1 MATNNVKLPDLIHK
15 WIEVQKKVTE
25 LERTKPLDIDAINLT
40 LLLKSM
46 GLRLQYLDF
55 EAEKSNT
62 DNLTITVKCNRSG
75 MKAELSYELLRCS
88 CPEKSDRE
96 SSFWEVQG
104 TGPTV
109 FSKFKNN
116 ASSNLLPDVSES
128 CALVSK
134 AMLSNLL
141 DFYEA
146 SIREVKEGKE
156 QAMLHSPLKSPRPKV
171 SVISPGLT
179 MKKPFSTP
187 PAEGK
192 CSSRIDM
199 VPGSSDAAEEQ
210 IVKQEDHG
218 KDKTVPNSSPLL
230 IAQGG
235 ENETKSNTSSESGG
249 INNKTHDLLN
259 SEHPANKPVVDAVLS
274 PAQTSVADDNAY
286 EAMKT
291 LVTSSPNEKP
301 IETVNTQHDRD
312 LNVISYLQEARSQ
325 IDMALLLMKVNT
337 TQDISNGF
345 AGTITPQHATA
356 ISRKSIVSTPRFA
369 QPRSNSMLSIERRRP
384 TGGGGGGDVGAVKK
398 TSSASTLQ
406 STSRLSIGSAV
417 GRADTPRPS
426 VAQVKL
432 VAALRKPGGMRPPGS
447 LSGTPQAQQPS
458 IGLKKPPT
466 GSIGLL
472 SSQRKLLPQGGT
484 PSSIGKTIPKPAAT
498 GGRLPSGSGLMQRS
512 SSVSHISKK

>member
-55 EAEKSNT
+55 ETEKSNT

-75 MKAELSYELLRCS
+75 MRAELSYELLRCS

-171 SVISPGLT
+171 SVISPGLS

-192 CSSRIDM
+192 CSSRID
-199 VPGSSDAAEEQ
+199 VSAAPGT
-210 IVKQEDHG
+210 G
-218 KDKTVPNSSPLL
+218 
-230 IAQGG
+230 
-235 ENETKSNTSSESGG
+235 NETKSNTSSESVG
-249 INNKTHDLLN
+249 INNKTHELPN
-259 SEHPANKPVVDAVLS
+259 SEYPVNKPVIDAVLS
-274 PAQTSVADDNAY
+274 PAHTSVADENAY

-301 IETVNTQHDRD
+301 VETAVNTQHDRD
-312 LNVISYLQEARSQ
+312 LNVISYLQEARIQ
-325 IDMALLLMKVNT
+325 IDMALMLMKVNT
-337 TQDISNGF
+337 TQDVTNGF
-345 AGTITPQHATA
+345 VGPITPQHATA
-356 ISRKSIVSTPRFA
+356 ISRKSLVSTPRFA
-369 QPRSNSMLSIERRRP
+369 PPRSNSLLSIERRRP
-384 TGGGGGGDVGAVKK
+384 TSGGDVGAVKK
-398 TSSASTLQ
+398 TTSASSLQ
-406 STSRLSIGSAV
+406 STSRLSIGSVV
-417 GRADTPRPS
+417 GRADTPRPF
-426 VAQVKL
+426 VAQVKS
-432 VAALRKPGGMRPPGS
+432 VAALRKPGGMRPPG
-447 LSGTPQAQQPS
+447 TPQAQQPS
-458 IGLKKPPT
+458 RTPAKQAKKTEKRSDSGQKDEGGFELDKNRKVSVSEFKGKVYVGIREYYEKDGKTLPSKKGISLTVP
-466 GSIGLL
+466 
-472 SSQRKLLPQGGT
+472 QWKKLLEQADA
-484 PSSIGKTIPKPAAT
+484 INEEI
-498 GGRLPSGSGLMQRS
+498 
-512 SSVSHISKK
+512 KKF

>member
-55 EAEKSNT
+55 EAEKSNA

-75 MKAELSYELLRCS
+75 MRAELSYELLRCS
-88 CPEKSDRE
+88 CPDRSDRE

-109 FSKFKNN
+109 FSKCKNN

-179 MKKPFSTP
+179 IKKPFSTP

-192 CSSRIDM
+192 CSSRIDG
-199 VPGSSDAAEEQ
+199 VPGSSDVVAMAKEEQ
-210 IVKQEDHG
+210 QEIES
-218 KDKTVPNSSPLL
+218 KDMKRSKELND
-230 IAQGG
+230 
-235 ENETKSNTSSESGG
+235 TKSNTSSESVG
-249 INNKTHDLLN
+249 INNKTHELVN
-259 SEHPANKPVVDAVLS
+259 SEHPANKPVVDSVLS

-301 IETVNTQHDRD
+301 IDMPLNIQHDRD

-325 IDMALLLMKVNT
+325 IDMALMLMKVNT
-337 TQDISNGF
+337 TQDVSNGF
-345 AGTITPQHATA
+345 TGTITPHHATA
-356 ISRKSIVSTPRFA
+356 ISRKSLVSTPRFA
-369 QPRSNSMLSIERRRP
+369 QPRSSSLLSIERRRP
-384 TGGGGGGDVGAVKK
+384 AGDAGAVKK
-398 TSSASTLQ
+398 ISSASTVQ
-406 STSRLSIGSAV
+406 PSSRLSIGSV
-417 GRADTPRPS
+417 TGRADTPRPS
-426 VAQVKL
+426 IAQVKS
-432 VAALRKPGGMRPPGS
+432 VAALRKPGGMRPLGS
-447 LSGTPQAQQPS
+447 PNGTPQAQ
-458 IGLKKPPT
+458 GLKKPPT

-472 SSQRKLLPQGGT
+472 SSQRKLLPQSGT
-484 PSSIGKTIPKPAAT
+484 TSSIGRTIPKPPT
-498 GGRLPSGSGLMQRS
+498 TSGRPPSSSGLLQRS
-512 SSVSHISKK
+512 SSASQISKK

>member
-55 EAEKSNT
+55 ETEKSNT

-75 MKAELSYELLRCS
+75 MRAELSYELLRCS

-192 CSSRIDM
+192 CSLRID
-199 VPGSSDAAEEQ
+199 VAAAPGASDAPEEQ
-210 IVKQEDHG
+210 IIKGEDPG
-218 KDKTVPNSSPLL
+218 KDETIPNSSPML
-230 IAQGG
+230 ARQGIG
-235 ENETKSNTSSESGG
+235 NETKSNTSSESVG
-249 INNKTHDLLN
+249 INNKTHELPN
-259 SEHPANKPVVDAVLS
+259 SEYPVNKPVIDAVLS
-274 PAQTSVADDNAY
+274 PAHTSVADENAY

-301 IETVNTQHDRD
+301 VDTAVNTQHDRD
-312 LNVISYLQEARSQ
+312 LNVISYLQEARIQ
-325 IDMALLLMKVNT
+325 IDMALMLMKVNT
-337 TQDISNGF
+337 AQDVTDGF
-345 AGTITPQHATA
+345 VGPITPQHATA
-356 ISRKSIVSTPRFA
+356 ISRKSLVSTPRFA
-369 QPRSNSMLSIERRRP
+369 PPRSNSLLSIERRRP
-384 TGGGGGGDVGAVKK
+384 TSGGDVGAVKK
-398 TSSASTLQ
+398 TTSASSLQ
-406 STSRLSIGSAV
+406 STSRLSIGSVA

-426 VAQVKL
+426 VAQVKS
-432 VAALRKPGGMRPPGS
+432 VAALRKPGGMRPPG
-447 LSGTPQAQQPS
+447 TPQAQQPS
-458 IGLKKPPT
+458 VGLKKPPT
-466 GSIGLL
+466 TGSIALL
-472 SSQRKLLPQGGT
+472 SGQRKLLPPSGT
-484 PSSIGKTIPKPAAT
+484 PPSIGRNILKPAAA
-498 GGRLPSGSGLMQRS
+498 GGRLPSGSGLIQRS
-512 SSVSHISKK
+512 SSASHISKK